1 MTSEPTTT
9 SARRLRAGDRLGA
22 QFVREFVCDDAFGER
37 YEAVFGSTTHALD
50 VCVPPAGA
58 AAPAADDYRAFVAR
72 VSGVRHPCVV
82 RYFAAG
88 ESAPRSGER
97 PIPWLR
103 GEHQEGAAASLFETA
118 LDPAG
123 LPHDEDGPL
132 VPTFGALLAASG
144 GRLAPK
150 DRDALLGDVLDG
162 LAHLH
167 SLGLPCGHFSPDEI
181 ALGHVRHHA
190 EPLARIRVY
199 AWSAGADPADLS
211 ADLVLAAP
219 LFRAALDASQETTKP
234 REAEGLALFAESLE
248 AGVFATAADAAAAFA
263 ALCEKWGRPRAP
275 RTGADDA
282 DGDDDAPAPAAG
294 GERARPRRRHHAPSS
309 GSGSEV
315 MRRLLSLFRIF
326 LVIAFIVG
334 VGIAVYFYL
343 SGEAEE
349 ERRRLA
355 AMVGPPQPAILVIP
369 TERPAE
375 DRLAELPDD
384 VFDYTADQL
393 ALAAGAEGDPRAPA
407 AIARLALES
416 LDAADEVDEAAFDE
430 AAARIAPVL
439 PALRKAADAEDPA
452 ASLLL
457 GRALLLGLGTA
468 QDVPKGYQRILKAS
482 LDGLR
487 EADLLFGDVLA
498 SNVRVPDLR
507 AESRIERDRRAVAA
521 WRRAAGPDAKPAPQ
535 LRRAADRIAPMLRG
549 GRGIPPMN
557 NDYPQWLGRIAAA
570 GHVPSLVA
578 LSTPGGFASDD
589 PAEALKWLRVLARTP
604 GADPALRAWAQFR
617 MGGMFE
623 RGEGTPA
630 SASAARKAYQRAAE
644 GGNGEAMLAL
654 AEKLRKGSPADR
666 AAAAD
671 WRKRAETAE
680 PVPEIK
686 LRTALVAP
694 PASVAGRVQHEASP
708 VGKHAPKH
716 DAKPAPKH
724 DAAKPTAPAGGA
736 NRAAAM
742 PFAPRTSSARTPG
755 DAPLVPLTDQ
765 PAAEPAGSQ
774 AEPPAKPA
782 AKPAPKPA
790 KKHVAP

>member
-1 MTSEPTTT
+1 MTSEPTIPP
-9 SARRLRAGDRLGA
+9 ARRLRAGDRLGA
-22 QFVREFVCDDAFGER
+22 QFVRGFVCDDAFGER
-37 YEAVFGSTTHALD
+37 YETVFGSTTHALD

-58 AAPAADDYRAFVAR
+58 AAPAAGDYRAFVAR

-88 ESAPRSGER
+88 ESAPRSGE
-97 PIPWLR
+97 PPVPWLR
-103 GEHQEGAAASLFETA
+103 GEHQEGAAASLFETP

-123 LPHDEDGPL
+123 LPSDDDGPR

-181 ALGHVRHHA
+181 SLGHVRHRT

-199 AWSAGADPADLS
+199 AWPAGADPADLS
-211 ADLVLAAP
+211 ADLILAAP
-219 LFRAALDASQETTKP
+219 LFRAALDASQDVSKP
-234 REAEGLALFAESLE
+234 HEAEALALFAESLE
-248 AGVFATAADAAAAFA
+248 AGVFETAADAAAAFD
-263 ALCEKWGRPRAP
+263 ALCAKWGRPRAP
-275 RTGADDA
+275 RTGADDDTDEA
-282 DGDDDAPAPAAG
+282 PTSAPASG
-294 GERARPRRRHHAPSS
+294 GERPRQHRRHRGPSA

-343 SGEAEE
+343 SGEAEA

-369 TERPAE
+369 TERPAA
-375 DRLAELPDD
+375 DRLAELPDG

-416 LDAADEVDEAAFDE
+416 LDAADEIDADTFDE

-439 PALRKAADAEDPA
+439 PTLRKAADADDPA
-452 ASLLL
+452 AGLLL

-468 QDVPKGYQRILKAS
+468 QDVPAGYQRVLKAS
-482 LDGLR
+482 LDGLH

-498 SNVRVPDLR
+498 SDVRVPDLR

-521 WRRAAGPDAKPAPQ
+521 WRRAAGPDTAPSPQ
-535 LRRAADRIAPMLRG
+535 LGRAVDRIAPMLRA

-557 NDYPQWLGRIAAA
+557 NDYPQWLGRAAAA

-578 LSTPGGFASDD
+578 LSTPGGFAPDD
-589 PAEALKWLRVLARTP
+589 PTDALKWLRVLVRLPSTP
-604 GADPALRAWAQFR
+604 PPLRAWAQLR
-617 MGGMFE
+617 MAGMFE
-623 RGEGTPA
+623 RGEGVPEPDTQ
-630 SASAARKAYQRAAE
+630 AALTWYRRAAD

-654 AEKLRKGSPADR
+654 ADRLRKGTPEERAEAAAWRKR
-666 AAAAD
+666 AAAA
-671 WRKRAETAE
+671 K
-680 PVPEIK
+680 PVPEIV
-686 LRTALVAP
+686 LRTVLVEP
-694 PASVAGRVQHEASP
+694 PASVVQ
-708 VGKHAPKH
+708 
-716 DAKPAPKH
+716 
-724 DAAKPTAPAGGA
+724 
-736 NRAAAM
+736 RARA
-742 PFAPRTSSARTPG
+742 
-755 DAPLVPLTDQ
+755 
-765 PAAEPAGSQ
+765 
-774 AEPPAKPA
+774 AKPA
-782 AKPAPKPA
+782 AKPVAKPA
-790 KKHVAP
+790 AKPTAKPGTKLTAKPAVKPAAKPAAKPVAKPAAKPKKPAGKHAPRPAK